1 MEPNSLDYT
10 RVSPAT
16 PTPIHEAYPDAHC
29 EPVMGDTSLVNPTKD
44 IVPVLPTAVL
54 HLLDLYIIPALATC
68 TKDQLDLIKVFWCL
82 GIPFAANSEI
92 YSEYRNQHPH
102 DADPVKNRDNRIRN
116 VLQRNCETSKRFK
129 DGDGRKIFRT
139 PTRGFWGLTPAYY
152 ILAAASSIRATDHGL
167 QLAATG

>member
-1 MEPNSLDYT
+1 MEPNLLDYT
-10 RVSPAT
+10 RFSPAT

-29 EPVMGDTSLVNPTKD
+29 EPVMGDT
-44 IVPVLPTAVL
+44 
-54 HLLDLYIIPALATC
+54 LATC

-139 PTRGFWGLTPAYY
+139 PKRGFWGLTPAYLNY
-152 ILAAASSIRATDHGL
+152 RVDDT
-167 QLAATG
+167 

>member
-10 RVSPAT
+10 RFSPAT

-29 EPVMGDTSLVNPTKD
+29 EPVMGDTSL
-44 IVPVLPTAVL
+44 VL

-152 ILAAASSIRATDHGL
+152 ILAAASSIPATDHGL